1 LQISKK
7 HLYEIGRDST
17 NVKRDYFDIVLG
29 QAVKS
34 FIENVSILLLGYC
47 IELKKLDKF
56 SNFHFV
62 SLKLKMIMKNISAF
76 NLNGI
81 SL

>member
-1 LQISKK
+1 M
-7 HLYEIGRDST
+7 GRDST

-47 IELKKLDKF
+47 IELKKTR
-56 SNFHFV
+56 
-62 SLKLKMIMKNISAF
+62 
-76 NLNGI
+76 
-81 SL
+81 